1 MDFLS
6 VFDGLEN
13 RRPSR
18 HNRRRRKGRNAGA
31 FFHSGW
37 RSSAQSGVP
46 RQCHCSGHRSSPD
59 LDTDDQGSPRRLRQV
74 ICVRQGMTSESRIRV
89 IRSLGLVD

>member
-18 HNRRRRKGRNAGA
+18 HNRRRRKGRNGGSLFSFGVA
-31 FFHSGW
+31 F
-37 RSSAQSGVP
+37 
-46 RQCHCSGHRSSPD
+46 
-59 LDTDDQGSPRRLRQV
+59 
-74 ICVRQGMTSESRIRV
+74 
-89 IRSLGLVD
+89 

>member
-18 HNRRRRKGRNAGA
+18 HDGGEKKRAHRREA
-31 FFHSGW
+31 FLHSG
-37 RSSAQSGVP
+37 GV
-46 RQCHCSGHRSSPD
+46 
-59 LDTDDQGSPRRLRQV
+59 L
-74 ICVRQGMTSESRIRV
+74 VRNQAFRFNAIVLGIVLLQTSTRTMKGA
-89 IRSLGLVD
+89 LGA